1 MSGDLSMDQ
10 VLLRKLNDVLEDNV
24 ANELFGVKELTEEL
38 GMSRAQLHRKLHDLT
53 GKSTS
58 QFIREFRLEKAMEML
73 QNNVATASEIAYRV
87 GFKSPTYF
95 NTSFHAY
102 YGYPPGEVKYEN
114 LLPEEDRKNTKVIK
128 QNRSDRDVSVATTIK
143 KISFRQQMIF
153 LFSLGLLLI
162 IAFSYYYYF
171 SSNDN
176 IVTVETESTINE
188 KSIAII
194 PFKNLSDKKEDE
206 YFTAGVMESVQNQLN
221 KIAGLKVISG
231 KSMEKYADT
240 SMAASQIANEVGA
253 SRLLEGSVQIIKDSI
268 RIIIHIINGQN
279 NNQLYSMIFDEEF
292 NNFFTIQSNI
302 AKQVAEE
309 LNIILSPLEIEQIE
323 KKPTDNIEAYKLF
336 MLANQRWGGDKNGWT
351 NAIALYEKAILLDS
365 TFIEAYI
372 NEAYTY
378 LNGAVIFTGYI
389 NEREAWGHAKRLLL
403 KAQQIDNSNSEI
415 NKKLAFGSYIYEWDF
430 KRMEKEYKDHILSY
444 VYEIH
449 TGRFEESLAEV
460 NQYLRDNPTNSINYA
475 QKAQSLFFLNR
486 REEAISFLKTN
497 DSLFNDDAYL
507 STAARY
513 YFYMGEYENSKI
525 LINNILTDRRDSLRL
540 PLAIWLN
547 AVYAKKDNNIEKVNA
562 YLDELYE
569 KYEKEASGSPAW
581 FVALY
586 YCAVN
591 DYENAFTWLQKSY
604 DRHEAEML
612 WLREEPLLIP
622 VRNDERYQKLYKKV
636 GFPMEQHRLPE

>member
-24 ANELFGVKELTEEL
+24 ANELFGVKELTERM
-38 GMSRAQLHRKLHDLT
+38 GMSRAQLYRKLHALT

-87 GFKSPTYF
+87 GFNSPTYF

-102 YGYPPGEVKYEN
+102 YGYPPGEVKYKN
-114 LLPEEDRKNTKVIK
+114 LLPKEDRKNTKVIE
-128 QNRSDRDVSVATTIK
+128 QNRSDRDASVVSLIK

-194 PFKNLSDKKEDE
+194 PFKNLSDKKEDD
-206 YFTAGVMESVQNQLN
+206 YFTAGMMESVQNHLN

-240 SMAASQIANEVGA
+240 LMAPSEIANEVGA
-253 SRLLEGSVQIIKDSI
+253 SRLLEGTVQIIKDSI
-268 RIIIHIINGQN
+268 RIIIHIINGQDS
-279 NNQLYSMIFDEEF
+279 NQLYSMIFDEEF
-292 NNFFTIQSNI
+292 NNFFAIQSNI

-323 KKPTDNIEAYKLF
+323 KKPTENLEAYKFF
-336 MLANQRWGGDKNGWT
+336 MLANQRWGGGGKNGWT
-351 NAIALYEKAILLDS
+351 NVIALYEKAILLDS

-415 NKKLAFGSYIYEWDF
+415 NKKLLFGSYIYEWDF
-430 KRMEKEYKDHILSY
+430 KRMEKEYKDNILSY

-449 TGRFEESLAEV
+449 TGRFEESLVEV
-460 NQYLRDNPTNSINYA
+460 NQSLRDSPTNGLYYA
-475 QKAQSLFFLNR
+475 LKAQSLFFLNR
-486 REEAISFLKTN
+486 REEAINFLKTN
-497 DSLFNDDAYL
+497 DSLFNDDIPYL
-507 STAARY
+507 TTAARY
-513 YFYMGEYENSKI
+513 YFYMAEYENSKI
-525 LINNILTDRRDSLRL
+525 LKNNILTDRRDSLRL
-540 PLAIWLN
+540 PLVIWLN
-547 AVYAKKDNNIEKVNA
+547 AVYAKKDNNIEKVNT
-562 YLDELYE
+562 YLGELY
-569 KYEKEASGSPAW
+569 KMYEEEASGSPAW

-586 YCAVN
+586 YCAVK

-622 VRNDERYQKLYKKV
+622 VRNDKRYKKLYKKV
-636 GFPMEQHRLPE
+636 GFPMKQHK